1 MLKGGKSLRSR
12 VEELMAAR
20 GAIYEKT
27 AHHIIN
33 IGSDDYTAAAVDIVT
48 LLD

>member
-1 MLKGGKSLRSR
+1 
-12 VEELMAAR
+12 MAAR

-27 AHHIIN
+27 ARHIIN
-33 IGSDDYTAAAVDIVT
+33 VDSYDYLTAAVDIVT